1 MGHVL
6 KVLEGGKASIVKVTI
21 PEGSTLTQI
30 ADKIGRIRGLSAERF
45 LAVASSGSVRSKFEP
60 PGSNNLEGLV
70 FPDTYFVAPGDD
82 ETKILTRM
90 VGAFDDLATQLGAP
104 DAQARVGVSPYDS
117 IIVASLIEREAKV
130 DEDRPMI
137 ARVVYNRLQR
147 RMTLGIDATVEYALG
162 QHKQRLTN
170 QDLNINSPY
179 NTRKFPGL
187 PPTPIAAPGRK
198 ALEAALAPSPGPWL
212 YYVLADASGRHA
224 FATNDAEFERLR
236 REAHAKGLL

>member
-1 MGHVL
+1 M
-6 KVLEGGKASIVKVTI
+6 
-21 PEGSTLTQI
+21 
-30 ADKIGRIRGLSAERF
+30 GRIRGLSAERF
-45 LAVASSGSVRSKFEP
+45 LAVARGGTVRSKFEP

-82 ETKILTRM
+82 ETKVLTRM
-90 VGAFDDLATQLGAP
+90 VSAFDDLATELAVQ
-104 DAQARVGVSPYDS
+104 DSQARVGVSPYDT

-130 DEDRPMI
+130 DEDRAMI
-137 ARVVYNRLQR
+137 ARVIYNRLQR
-147 RMTLGIDATVEYALG
+147 HMILGIDATVEYALG
-162 QHKQRLTN
+162 QHKQQLTN
-170 QDLNINSPY
+170 QDLSINSPY

-198 ALEAALAPSPGPWL
+198 ALEAALVPSPGPWL

-224 FATNDAEFERLR
+224 FATNIAEFERLR